1 MFGLL
6 VDILRSAY
14 KTSYGAGG
22 LFEGEYGCATGYNIR
37 LSNTII
43 PSPFL
48 PPYHKPDLIAPFEN
62 DDPLDMRAR
71 GAMDTLEAMG
81 RCCKAAVTFG

>member
-22 LFEGEYGCATGYNIR
+22 LFEGEYGDATGYNIR

-48 PPYHKPDLIAPFEN
+48 PPYHKPDLIAPLRMTTLSTCERGGRLT
-62 DDPLDMRAR
+62 DSKPRADVVR
-71 GAMDTLEAMG
+71 QL
-81 RCCKAAVTFG
+81 

>member
-22 LFEGEYGCATGYNIR
+22 LFEGEYGYATGYKYQVEQYYYTK
-37 LSNTII
+37 SI
-43 PSPFL
+43 PPSIPQTR
-48 PPYHKPDLIAPFEN
+48 PHRPFEN

-71 GAMDTLEAMG
+71 GAIDRLEATGPML
-81 RCCKAAVTFG
+81 